1 MRHAMKHATI
11 LLFTAAILLLAGCQ
25 GEGVVSPDLASGGDV
40 FATNTA
46 KALGQSN
53 GAVTVPFRAS
63 FYSIG
68 GAESDPSC
76 GDDFPRFSK
85 NTQDGDGEAT
95 HLGRFSFHAT
105 FCQDIADVLDDGQLT
120 EEESVPYWN
129 GIATLTA
136 ANGDELWITVAGAI
150 VLSDHPDYDVEFH
163 DPFEFVGG
171 TGRFEGASG
180 NGVTDS
186 YGVAGRVEHD
196 WSGTLTLLPGK

>member
-1 MRHAMKHATI
+1 MKRAMQHAAI
-11 LLFTAAILLLAGCQ
+11 LFFTAAILLFAGCA
-25 GEGVVSPDLASGGDV
+25 EESIVSPEVASGENVVDD
-40 FATNTA
+40 AA
-46 KALGQSN
+46 KALGRAN

-76 GDDFPRFSK
+76 GDFPRFSK

-120 EEESVPYWN
+120 EGESVPYWN
-129 GIATLTA
+129 GVATLTA

-186 YGVAGRVEHD
+186 YGVAGRVEHT
-196 WSGTLTLLPGK
+196 WSGTLNVLRGK